1 MRLVSGAKENGFIHQ
16 WGIALDAPCYV
27 SLHLFK
33 KGDKKIEVI
42 ENFND
47 EEISVKLNYKES
59 KKRKIGLSLPDAGSA
74 SVAQMDENNL
84 ALTIRPRSLVLIL
97 SE

>member
-1 MRLVSGAKENGFIHQ
+1 MEKRVTIQGVAGCYH
-16 WGIALDAPCYV
+16 DAAARAY
-27 SLHLFK
+27 
-33 KGDKKIEVI
+33 
-42 ENFND
+42 FND

-59 KKRKIGLSLPDAGSA
+59 KKRKIGLSLPDAGCA